1 MSSLTIAS
9 FLRLYIRKMVSLGVY
24 RWTDALGG
32 GLVVVGAS
40 MFGSLGMCALHGRG
54 LWDQKKYSISLF
66 SVLNRV
72 AIIFECILPLNR
84 VRIEGFQQ
92 HNQTFFKF
100 PPTPQGKVSS
110 PTHNKNLA
118 KQALQGF
125 FFWVKNQVKEK
136 RGFKS
141 NLPWSRVWHD

>member
-1 MSSLTIAS
+1 MSSLTIAL
-9 FLRLYIRKMVSLGVY
+9 FLRLYIWKMVSLGVY

-32 GLVVVGAS
+32 GLVVMGAS

-84 VRIEGFQQ
+84 VRIEGFPQ
-92 HNQTFFKF
+92 HNQTSFKF
-100 PPTPQGKVSS
+100 PPTPKEKFLPLRIMRTWQ
-110 PTHNKNLA
+110 TWLCR
-118 KQALQGF
+118 F
-125 FFWVKNQVKEK
+125 FFWVKNQEKEK
-136 RGFKS
+136 RGFQS
-141 NLPWSRVWHD
+141 DLPWSRVWHD

>member
-9 FLRLYIRKMVSLGVY
+9 FLRLYIWKMVSLGVY

-72 AIIFECILPLNR
+72 AIIFEYILPLNR

-110 PTHNKNLA
+110 LRITRTWQNRLCRV
-118 KQALQGF
+118 F
-125 FFWVKNQVKEK
+125 FF
-136 RGFKS
+136 
-141 NLPWSRVWHD
+141 

>member
-1 MSSLTIAS
+1 MSSLTIAL
-9 FLRLYIRKMVSLGVY
+9 FLRLYIWKMVSLGVY

-92 HNQTFFKF
+92 HNQTSFKF

-110 PTHNKNLA
+110 PTHNENLA
-118 KQALQGF
+118 KQALQV
-125 FFWVKNQVKEK
+125 FFWVKNQEKEK

>member
-1 MSSLTIAS
+1 MDRRT
-9 FLRLYIRKMVSLGVY
+9 RRGV
-24 RWTDALGG
+24 GG
-32 GLVVVGAS
+32 GGGFHVWLTRNV
-40 MFGSLGMCALHGRG
+40 CHGRG

-100 PPTPQGKVSS
+100 PPTPQGKVSF

-125 FFWVKNQVKEK
+125 FF
-136 RGFKS
+136 
-141 NLPWSRVWHD
+141 

>member
-1 MSSLTIAS
+1 
-9 FLRLYIRKMVSLGVY
+9 
-24 RWTDALGG
+24 
-32 GLVVVGAS
+32 

-92 HNQTFFKF
+92 HNQTSFKF
-100 PPTPQGKVSS
+100 PPTPKEKFLPLRITRTWQ
-110 PTHNKNLA
+110 NWLCR
-118 KQALQGF
+118 F
-125 FFWVKNQVKEK
+125 FFL
-136 RGFKS
+136 S
-141 NLPWSRVWHD
+141 

>member
-1 MSSLTIAS
+1 M
-9 FLRLYIRKMVSLGVY
+9 
-24 RWTDALGG
+24 
-32 GLVVVGAS
+32 VGAS
-40 MFGSLGMCALHGRG
+40 MFGSLGMCTLHGRG
-54 LWDQKKYSISLF
+54 LWDQKKDSISLF

-92 HNQTFFKF
+92 HNQTSFKF

-110 PTHNKNLA
+110 PTHNENLA
-118 KQALQGF
+118 KQALQVF
-125 FFWVKNQVKEK
+125 FLVKNQEKEK

-141 NLPWSRVWHD
+141 NLP

>member
-1 MSSLTIAS
+1 MSSLTIAL
-9 FLRLYIRKMVSLGVY
+9 FLRLYIWKMVSLGVY

-40 MFGSLGMCALHGRG
+40 MFGSLAMCALHGRG

-84 VRIEGFQQ
+84 IRIEGFQQ
-92 HNQTFFKF
+92 QNQTSFKF

-125 FFWVKNQVKEK
+125 FWVKNQEKEK
-136 RGFKS
+136 RGFQS
-141 NLPWSRVWHD
+141 DLPWSRVWHD

>member
-1 MSSLTIAS
+1 MSSLTIAL
-9 FLRLYIRKMVSLGVY
+9 FLCLYIWKMVSLGVY

-84 VRIEGFQQ
+84 IRIEGFQQ
-92 HNQTFFKF
+92 HNQTSFKF
-100 PPTPQGKVSS
+100 PPPPHPQGKVSS
-110 PTHNKNLA
+110 PTHNENLA
-118 KQALQGF
+118 KPALQVF
-125 FFWVKNQVKEK
+125 FL
-136 RGFKS
+136 S
-141 NLPWSRVWHD
+141 